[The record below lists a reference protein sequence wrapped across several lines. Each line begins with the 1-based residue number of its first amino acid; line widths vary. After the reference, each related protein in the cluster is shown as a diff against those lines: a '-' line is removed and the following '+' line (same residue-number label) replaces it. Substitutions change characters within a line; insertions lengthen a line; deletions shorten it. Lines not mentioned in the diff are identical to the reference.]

1 MNSTVKHFGRML
13 AVCGALSFA
22 FGTAQANPQYKPQFS
37 GKVTSAIDPKTGD
50 LKVCFKEIGLN
61 NKSVTYTA
69 KASVVASYAC
79 RNNGGNCPK
88 GQQTTVKETVSASAT
103 YAPNKYTN
111 SVSACITLKVPK
123 LSKNPCPGKMDLV
136 LQSVSWSHITL
147 ADVTNKVGPVDAH
160 PSKQSANFGVCPA
173 K

>member
-1 MNSTVKHFGRML
+1 ML
-13 AVCGALSFA
+13 AVCGALSCA
-22 FGTAQANPQYKPQFS
+22 FGTVQANPQSKPQFS
-37 GKVTSAIDPKTGD
+37 GKVTSSIDPKTGD

-61 NKSVTYTA
+61 YKPVTYVA

-79 RNNGGNCPK
+79 RNYGGNCPK
-88 GQQTTVKETVSASAT
+88 GQETVIKEKVSAT
-103 YAPNKYTN
+103 ATYSPNKYTG

-136 LQSVSWSHITL
+136 LQSVSWSHITIT
-147 ADVTNKVGPVDAH
+147 DVTNKVGPVDAH